1 MNLPSLTVR
10 VSAIRSQSPQG
21 RGGAIFTGIEVDE
34 RGTRRDAKA
43 HLVVK
48 APHWL
53 LTTAVEVGQ
62 FWRVTGKTEAN
73 TIIVNGY
80 RLTESTLTPEAMEL
94 LRPSG
99 EHIVTLLAE
108 CDAFAGIGMVKARH
122 LWDHFGQDLYSILD
136 NRDVKR
142 LEEVMTTE
150 AAANL
155 TDAWRR
161 WGDTFTLQWL
171 QAKGFPV
178 ALGRKVIAYLSPHP
192 AVQIERD
199 PYRLISFAADWATTD
214 KLACDAFGIAED
226 DPRRLVGAVE
236 EALYGAFDAGHTCVS
251 RSEVAQRVSRLLGSG
266 DLTDHALAKAE
277 ARGCFLRQNLRSQNA
292 TSTHATERL
301 HAVGPY
307 VMERGIAE
315 SIAQRAAQPDPLLNH
330 SELAAVLADYQ
341 AESGITLEASQ
352 IDALAVANGNP
363 IAVITGG
370 AGTGKTTVL
379 RACFLICAEAGWPV
393 CAMALSGRAAR
404 RISEATGYPATTIA
418 GFLASVDAGT
428 LPERAVVV
436 IDEASMLDLPAAYRL
451 IRHLPETY
459 RFVLVGDPHQLPPVG
474 PGLLLH
480 ELAHHDG
487 IPRVE
492 LQQVK
497 RYGGKIAEAAT
508 AIRQGQWP
516 DLPDEPKAD
525 IAFLPCALN
534 EINDTV
540 LDLLTD
546 DPQNS
551 QILCATRTAA
561 AGGVKAINTLCSAA
575 LHASSVELLR
585 WNAEFEAVQ
594 GTGFRVGS
602 PVICLINDWEKNL
615 QNGSLGVIVSVEP
628 PDRVAQP
635 GQRLGVIRWDDGQE
649 RDLTP
654 DLLPHLELAYAIT
667 IHKAQGSQFPRI
679 IVPVRHSRLLD
690 RTLLYTAI
698 TRAQQQV
705 ILVGDVAAAKAAVEA
720 PPHASL
726 RQVALGSLL
735 TEILEGMA

>member
-1 MNLPSLTVR
+1 MSLSSLTVR
-10 VSAIRSQSPQG
+10 VSAIRSQNPHG
-21 RGGAIFTGIEVDE
+21 RGGAIFTGIEVDAKGA
-34 RGTRRDAKA
+34 RLDART

-53 LTTAVEVGQ
+53 INTTVEVGQ
-62 FWRVTGKTEAN
+62 FWRVTGKAEAN
-73 TIIVNGY
+73 TIVVNGY
-80 RLTESTLTPEAMEL
+80 HLTESTFTPEAMEL
-94 LRPSG
+94 LRHSG

-108 CDAFAGIGMVKARH
+108 CDAFAGIGMVKARR
-122 LWDHFGQDLYSILD
+122 LWDHFGQELYAILD
-136 NRDVKR
+136 SGDVKR
-142 LEEVMTTE
+142 LEEVMTVE

-155 TDAWRR
+155 ADAWHR

-171 QAKGFPV
+171 QAKGFSV
-178 ALGRKVIAYLSPHP
+178 ALGRKVIEYFSPHP
-192 AVQIERD
+192 AIQIERD

-214 KLACDAFGIAED
+214 KLARDAFGIAED
-226 DPRRLVGAVE
+226 DPRRLAGAVE
-236 EALYGAFDAGHTCVS
+236 EALYGAFDAGHTCVK
-251 RSEVAQRVSRLLGSG
+251 RSEVAQRVGHLLGSG
-266 DLTDHALAKAE
+266 GLIDRALAEAQ
-277 ARGCFLRQNLRSQNA
+277 ARGCFLLRA
-292 TSTHATERL
+292 DRL

-315 SIAQRAAQPDPLLNH
+315 SIAQRAAQPHPLLNPT
-330 SELAAVLADYQ
+330 ELAAVLAGYQ

-352 IDALAVANGNP
+352 IEALAVANANP

-379 RACFLICAEAGWPV
+379 QACFRICAEAGWPV
-393 CAMALSGRAAR
+393 FAMALSGRAAR
-404 RISEATGYPATTIA
+404 RIGEATGHPASTIA
-418 GFLASVDAGT
+418 GFLIRFDPATA
-428 LPERAVVV
+428 PERAVVV
-436 IDEASMLDLPAAYRL
+436 IDEASMLDLPSAYRL

-459 RFVLVGDPHQLPPVG
+459 RFLLVGDPNQLPPVG
-474 PGLLLH
+474 PGLLLY

-497 RYGGKIAEAAT
+497 RYGGKIAEAAH
-508 AIRQGQWP
+508 AILQGQWP
-516 DLPDEPKAD
+516 ALPEDPQAD

-534 EINDTV
+534 DINDNV

-546 DPQNS
+546 DPENS

-561 AGGVKAINTLCSAA
+561 AGGVKAINALCSAA
-575 LHASSVELLR
+575 LHANSEELLR

-628 PDRVAQP
+628 PDRDAAP

-649 RDLTP
+649 RDLTL

-679 IVPVRHSRLLD
+679 IVPVRQSRLLD

-726 RQVALGSLL
+726 RQVALDSLL

>member
-1 MNLPSLTVR
+1 MSLPSFTVR
-10 VSAIRSQSPQG
+10 VSAIRSQNPHG
-21 RGGAIFTGIEVDE
+21 RGGAIFTGVEVGDDGA
-34 RGTRRDAKA
+34 RIDAKT

-53 LTTAVEVGQ
+53 LNTAVEVGQ
-62 FWRVTGKTEAN
+62 FWRVIGKPESN
-73 TIIVNGY
+73 TILVNGY
-80 RLTESTLTPEAMEL
+80 RLTETTLTPESMEL

-108 CDAFAGIGMVKARH
+108 CDAFAGIGMVKARR
-122 LWDHFGQDLYSILD
+122 LWDRFGQDLYTILD
-136 NRDVKR
+136 IGDVKR
-142 LEEVMTTE
+142 LEAVMTAE
-150 AAANL
+150 AATRFAE
-155 TDAWRR
+155 AWQR

-171 QAKGFPV
+171 QAKGFSL
-178 ALGRKVIAYLSPHP
+178 ALGRKVIEYFSPNP
-192 AVQIERD
+192 AKKIEED

-214 KLACDAFGIAED
+214 KLARDAFAIARD
-226 DPRRLVGAVE
+226 DPRRLAGAVE
-236 EALYGAFDAGHTCVS
+236 EALYGAFDAGHTCVT
-251 RSEVAQRVSRLLGSG
+251 RSEVSQRVGRLLGSVG
-266 DLTDHALAKAE
+266 MIDRALAEAE
-277 ARGCFLRQNLRSQNA
+277 ARGCFLRRA
-292 TSTHATERL
+292 DRL
-301 HAVGPY
+301 HAGGPY

-315 SIAQRAAQPDPLLNH
+315 SIAQRAAQPTSLLD
-330 SELAAVLADYQ
+330 SAELVALLAEYQ
-341 AESGITLEASQ
+341 AEFGITLESSQ
-352 IDALAVANGNP
+352 IDALTVANANP

-379 RACFLICAEAGWPV
+379 RAFFGLCAEAGWPIF
-393 CAMALSGRAAR
+393 AMALSGRAAR
-404 RISEATGYPATTIA
+404 RIGEATGHPATTIA
-418 GFLASVDAGT
+418 GFLTRFD
-428 LPERAVVV
+428 PETAPARAVVV
-436 IDEASMLDLPAAYRL
+436 VDEASMLDLPSGYRL

-459 RFVLVGDPHQLPPVG
+459 RFLLVGDPHQLPPVG

-480 ELAHHDG
+480 ELAHQRG
-487 IPRVE
+487 IPLVE
-492 LQQVK
+492 LKQVK
-497 RYGGKIAEAAT
+497 RFGGRIAEAAH

-516 DLPDEPKAD
+516 DLPDDPQAD

-534 EINDTV
+534 DINDIV

-546 DPQNS
+546 DPEKS

-561 AGGVKAINTLCSAA
+561 AGGVKTINTLCSAA
-575 LHASSVELLR
+575 LHASCEELLR
-585 WNAEFEAVQ
+585 WHAEFEAVQ

-628 PDRVAQP
+628 PDRDAAP
-635 GQRLGVIRWDDGQE
+635 PQRLGVIRWDDGQR

-667 IHKAQGSQFPRI
+667 IHKAQGSQFPRV
-679 IVPVRHSRLLD
+679 IVPVRRSRLLD

-726 RQVALGSLL
+726 RQVALGALL

>member
-1 MNLPSLTVR
+1 M
-10 VSAIRSQSPQG
+10 
-21 RGGAIFTGIEVDE
+21 IFTGIEVGDE
-34 RGTRRDAKA
+34 GSRIDAKT

-53 LTTAVEVGQ
+53 LNTAVEVGQ
-62 FWRVTGKTEAN
+62 FWRVTGKAEPN
-73 TIIVNGY
+73 TIVVNGY

-99 EHIVTLLAE
+99 EHIITLLAE
-108 CDAFAGIGMVKARH
+108 GEAFAGIGMVKARR
-122 LWDHFGQDLYSILD
+122 LWDHFGQDLYAILD
-136 NRDVKR
+136 GGDVKR
-142 LEEVMTTE
+142 LEAVMTTE
-150 AAANL
+150 AATRL
-155 TDAWRR
+155 VEAWQR

-171 QAKGFPV
+171 QAKGFSV
-178 ALGRKVIAYLSPHP
+178 ALGRKVIEYFSPNP
-192 AVQIERD
+192 AIKIEED
-199 PYRLISFAADWATTD
+199 PYRLISFTADWATTD
-214 KLACDAFGIAED
+214 KLALDAFGIAKD

-236 EALYGAFDAGHTCVS
+236 EALYGAFDSGHTCVT
-251 RSEVAQRVSRLLGSG
+251 RNQAAQRIGRLLGSA
-266 DLTDHALAKAE
+266 DAIDRALTEAE
-277 ARGCFLRQNLRSQNA
+277 ARGCFLRRVE
-292 TSTHATERL
+292 HL
-301 HAVGPY
+301 HVVGPY

-315 SIAQRAAQPDPLLNH
+315 SIAQRAAHPASLLDRA
-330 SELAAVLADYQ
+330 ELAGSLAEYQ
-341 AESGITLEASQ
+341 AGSGITLESSQ
-352 IDALAVANGNP
+352 IDALAVANANP

-379 RACFLICAEAGWPV
+379 RAFFGLCAAAGWPIF
-393 CAMALSGRAAR
+393 AMALSGRAAR
-404 RISEATGYPATTIA
+404 RIGEATGHPATTIA
-418 GFLASVDAGT
+418 GFLTRFDPATA
-428 LPERAVVV
+428 PERAVVV
-436 IDEASMLDLPAAYRL
+436 IDEASMLDLPSAYRL

-459 RFVLVGDPHQLPPVG
+459 RFLLVGDPHQLPPVG

-480 ELAHHDG
+480 ELAYQRG

-492 LQQVK
+492 LQEVK
-497 RYGGKIAEAAT
+497 RYGGRIAEAAH

-516 DLPDEPKAD
+516 DLLDDPQAD

-534 EINDTV
+534 TINEIV
-540 LDLLTD
+540 LALLTD
-546 DPQNS
+546 DPEGT

-561 AGGVKAINTLCSAA
+561 AGGVKALNSLCSAA
-575 LHASSVELLR
+575 LHGSSEELLR
-585 WNAEFEAVQ
+585 WNDEFEAAQ

-615 QNGSLGVIVSVEP
+615 QNGSLGTIVSAAP
-628 PDRVAQP
+628 PDPDPTP
-635 GQRLGVIRWDDGQE
+635 GQPLGVIRWDDGQE

-726 RQVALGSLL
+726 RQVALGALL
-735 TEILEGMA
+735 TEVLEGMA

>member
-1 MNLPSLTVR
+1 MTLNVR
-10 VSAIRSQSPQG
+10 VSAIRSQNPQG
-21 RGGAIFTGIEVDE
+21 RGGAIFTGIEVDAKGA
-34 RGTRRDAKA
+34 RLDAKT

-53 LTTAVEVGQ
+53 LNTAVEVGQ
-62 FWRVTGKTEAN
+62 FWRVTGEPEAN
-73 TIIVNGY
+73 TIVVNGY
-80 RLTESTLTPEAMEL
+80 RLTESTITPEAMEL

-108 CDAFAGIGMVKARH
+108 CDAFVGIGMVKARR
-122 LWDHFGQDLYSILD
+122 LWDRFGQDLYAILD
-136 NRDVKR
+136 NGDVKR

-155 TDAWRR
+155 ADAWHR

-178 ALGRKVIAYLSPHP
+178 ALGRKVIDYFSPHP
-192 AVQIERD
+192 AIKIEED

-214 KLACDAFGIAED
+214 RLARESFGIAED
-226 DPRRLVGAVE
+226 DPRRLAGAVE
-236 EALYGAFDAGHTCVS
+236 EALYGAFDAGHTCAT
-251 RSEVAQRVSRLLGSG
+251 RSEVSQRVGRLLGRS
-266 DLTDHALAKAE
+266 DAILIDQALAEAE
-277 ARGCFLRQNLRSQNA
+277 ARGCFLRRHLRSQNVI
-292 TSTHATERL
+292 SRTEPLDRL
-301 HAVGPY
+301 HAIGPY

-315 SIAQRAAQPDPLLNH
+315 SIAHRAAQPESLLDRA
-330 SELAAVLADYQ
+330 ELSSLLADYQ
-341 AESGITLEASQ
+341 AESGINLEASQ
-352 IDALAVANGNP
+352 IEALQVANANP

-379 RACFLICAEAGWPV
+379 RAFFGLCGAAGWPV
-393 CAMALSGRAAR
+393 FAMALSGRAAR
-404 RISEATGYPATTIA
+404 RIGEATGHPATTIA
-418 GFLASVDAGT
+418 GFLTRFDLDTA
-428 LPERAVVV
+428 PERAVVV

-451 IRHLPETY
+451 IRHLPPGY
-459 RFVLVGDPHQLPPVG
+459 RFLLVGDPHQLPPVG

-480 ELAHHDG
+480 ELAHQQG
-487 IPRVE
+487 IPLIE

-497 RYGGKIAEAAT
+497 RYGGRIAEAAH

-516 DLPDEPKAD
+516 DLPDDPQAD
-525 IAFLPCALN
+525 IAFLPCAFD

-546 DPQNS
+546 DPENS

-561 AGGVKAINTLCSAA
+561 AGGVKAINALCSAA
-575 LHASSVELLR
+575 LHANSEELLS
-585 WNAEFEAVQ
+585 WNIEFEAVQ

-628 PDRVAQP
+628 PDRDAAP
-635 GQRLGVIRWDDGQE
+635 GRRLGVIRWDDGEE

>member
-1 MNLPSLTVR
+1 MSLPSLTVR

-34 RGTRRDAKA
+34 RGMRQDAKA

-62 FWRVTGKTEAN
+62 LWIITGKVEAS
-73 TIIVNGY
+73 TIVVNGY

-108 CDAFAGIGMVKARH
+108 CDAFAGIGMVKARR
-122 LWDHFGQDLYSILD
+122 LWGHFGHDLYAILD
-136 NRDVKR
+136 NGDVKR
-142 LEEVMTTE
+142 LEEVMTTD
-150 AAANL
+150 AAATL
-155 TDAWRR
+155 ADAWHR

-171 QAKGFPV
+171 QAKGFPL
-178 ALGRKVIAYLSPHP
+178 ALGRKVIAYFSPHP
-192 AVQIERD
+192 AIQIERD

-214 KLACDAFGIAED
+214 RLARDTFGIAEN

-236 EALYGAFDAGHTCVS
+236 EALYGAFDAGHTCAT
-251 RSEVAQRVSRLLGSG
+251 RSEVVQRVGRLLGS
-266 DLTDHALAKAE
+266 DHIVDRALSEAE
-277 ARGCFLRQNLRSQNA
+277 AKGCFLRRA
-292 TSTHATERL
+292 GRL

-315 SIAQRAAQPDPLLNH
+315 SIAQRAVQPDPLLNR
-330 SELAAVLADYQ
+330 SELAAALTGYQ
-341 AESGITLEASQ
+341 AESGVTLEASQ
-352 IDALAVANGNP
+352 SDALAVANANP
-363 IAVITGG
+363 IGVITGG

-379 RACFLICAEAGWPV
+379 RAFFRICAEAGWPV

-404 RISEATGYPATTIA
+404 RISEATGHPATTIA
-418 GFLASVDAGT
+418 GFLASVNAGT
-428 LPERAVVV
+428 LPPRAVVV

-508 AIRQGQWP
+508 AIRRGQWP
-516 DLPDEPKAD
+516 DLPEDPQAEM
-525 IAFLPCALN
+525 AFLPCALN
-534 EINDTV
+534 DINDVV
-540 LDLLTD
+540 LDLLAD
-546 DPQNS
+546 DPQNV

-561 AGGVKAINTLCSAA
+561 AGGVKAINALCAAA
-575 LHASSVELLR
+575 LHAANEELLR
-585 WNAEFEAVQ
+585 WNAEFEIVQ

-602 PVICLINDWEKNL
+602 PVICLINDWKMNL

-628 PDRVAQP
+628 PDRDAQP
-635 GQRLGVIRWDDGQE
+635 GQRLGVIRWDDGQQ

-679 IVPVRHSRLLD
+679 IVPVRHARLLD

-705 ILVGDVAAAKAAVEA
+705 ILVGDVAAARNAVEA

-726 RQVALGSLL
+726 RQVALGALL

>member
-1 MNLPSLTVR
+1 MTTPSLTVR

-21 RGGAIFTGIEVDE
+21 RGGAIFTGIQIDGNGN
-34 RGTRRDAKA
+34 RLDAKA

-53 LTTAVEVGQ
+53 LNTSVEVGQ
-62 FWRVTGKTEAN
+62 LWRVTGKAEAN
-73 TIIVNGY
+73 AIVVNGY
-80 RLTESTLTPEAMEL
+80 RLTESTVTPEAMEL
-94 LRPSG
+94 IRPSG

-108 CDAFAGIGMVKARH
+108 CDAFKGIGMVKARR
-122 LWDHFGQDLYSILD
+122 LWDRFGQDLYAILD
-136 NRDVKR
+136 NADVKR
-142 LEEVMTTE
+142 LEEVMTAE
-150 AAANL
+150 AAAGL
-155 TDAWRR
+155 VDAWQR

-171 QAKGFPV
+171 QAKGFSV
-178 ALGRKVIAYLSPHP
+178 ALGRKVIEYFSPHP
-192 AVQIERD
+192 AIKVEED
-199 PYRLISFAADWATTD
+199 PYRLLSFAADWATTD
-214 KLACDAFGIAED
+214 TLARDAFGIAED
-226 DPRRLVGAVE
+226 DPRRLAGAVE
-236 EALYGAFDAGHTCVS
+236 EALYGAFDAGHTCVT
-251 RSEVAQRVSRLLGSG
+251 RSEVSQRVGRLLSSVEII
-266 DLTDHALAKAE
+266 DRALTEAE
-277 ARGCFLRQNLRSQNA
+277 AKGCFLRRA
-292 TSTHATERL
+292 DRL

-315 SIAQRAAQPDPLLNH
+315 SIAQRAVQPESLLDRA
-330 SELAAVLADYQ
+330 ELAELLAEYQ

-352 IDALAVANGNP
+352 IEALQVANANP
-363 IAVITGG
+363 FAVITGG

-379 RACFLICAEAGWPV
+379 RAFFGLCGAAGWPV
-393 CAMALSGRAAR
+393 FAMALSGRAAR
-404 RISEATGYPATTIA
+404 RIGEATGHPASTIA
-418 GFLASVDAGT
+418 GFLTRFDPKT
-428 LPERAVVV
+428 TPERAVVV

-459 RFVLVGDPHQLPPVG
+459 RFALVGDPHQLPPVG

-480 ELAHHDG
+480 ELAHQQG
-487 IPRVE
+487 IPLIE

-497 RYGGKIAEAAT
+497 RYGGRIAEAAT
-508 AIRQGQWP
+508 ALRQGQWP
-516 DLPDEPKAD
+516 DLPDDPQAD
-525 IAFLPCALN
+525 IAFLPCALKD
-534 EINDTV
+534 INDIV
-540 LDLLTD
+540 LELLTD
-546 DPQNS
+546 DPEHT
-551 QILCATRTAA
+551 QILCATRTAV

-575 LHASSVELLR
+575 LHASNEELLR
-585 WNAEFEAVQ
+585 WNHEFEAVQ

-628 PDRVAQP
+628 PNRDAAP
-635 GQRLGVIRWDDGQE
+635 GRRLGVIRWDDGQE

-654 DLLPHLELAYAIT
+654 DLMPHLELAYAIT

-698 TRAQQQV
+698 TRAQRQV

-726 RQVALGSLL
+726 RLVALGSLL
-735 TEILEGMA
+735 NEILEGMA

>member
-1 MNLPSLTVR
+1 MSLPSLTVR
-10 VSAIRSQSPQG
+10 VSAIRGQNPQG
-21 RGGAIFTGIEVDE
+21 RGGAIFTGVEVGDDGS
-34 RGTRRDAKA
+34 RVDAKT

-53 LTTAVEVGQ
+53 LNTSIEVGQ
-62 FWRVTGKTEAN
+62 LWRVTGKPEPN
-73 TIIVNGY
+73 TIVVNGY

-108 CDAFAGIGMVKARH
+108 GDAFAGIGMVKARR
-122 LWDHFGQDLYSILD
+122 LWDHFGQDLYTILD
-136 NRDVKR
+136 NGDVKR
-142 LEEVMTTE
+142 LEEVMTAE
-150 AAANL
+150 AAASL
-155 TDAWRR
+155 ADAWQR

-171 QAKGFPV
+171 QAKGFSV
-178 ALGRKVIAYLSPHP
+178 ALGRKVIGYFSPHP
-192 AVQIERD
+192 SIKIEED
-199 PYRLISFAADWATTD
+199 PYRLISFAVDWATTD
-214 KLACDAFGIAED
+214 KLARDAFGIAED

-236 EALYGAFDAGHTCVS
+236 EALYGAFDAGHTCVA
-251 RSEVAQRVSRLLGSG
+251 RNEVSQRVGRLLGSG
-266 DLTDHALAKAE
+266 GVNLLDRALIEAE
-277 ARGCFLRQNLRSQNA
+277 ARGCFLRRA
-292 TSTHATERL
+292 DRL

-307 VMERGIAE
+307 VMERGITE
-315 SIAQRAAQPDPLLNH
+315 SIAQRAAQPESLLD
-330 SELAAVLADYQ
+330 SGAFATLLAGYQ

-352 IDALAVANGNP
+352 IDALAVANANP

-379 RACFLICAEAGWPV
+379 RAFFGVCGAAGWPV
-393 CAMALSGRAAR
+393 FAMALTGRAAR
-404 RISEATGYPATTIA
+404 RIGEATGHPATTIA
-418 GFLASVDAGT
+418 GFLTRFNPDEA
-428 LPERAVVV
+428 PERAVVV

-451 IRHLPETY
+451 IRHLPEAY

-480 ELAHHDG
+480 ELARQDG

-497 RYGGKIAEAAT
+497 RYGGRIAEAAH

-516 DLPDEPKAD
+516 DLPDDPGAD

-534 EINDTV
+534 DINDTV

-546 DPQNS
+546 DPDGT

-575 LHASSVELLR
+575 LHANSEELLC

-628 PDRVAQP
+628 PERDAAP
-635 GQRLGVIRWDDGQE
+635 GRRLGVIRWDDGQA

-698 TRAQQQV
+698 TRAQRQV

-726 RQVALGSLL
+726 RQVALGSMLD
-735 TEILEGMA
+735 EILEAM

>member
-10 VSAIRSQSPQG
+10 VSAIRSQAPQG
-21 RGGAIFTGIEVDE
+21 RGGAIFTGIEVDDAGN
-34 RGTRRDAKA
+34 RLDAKT

-53 LTTAVEVGQ
+53 LNTAIEVGQ
-62 FWRVTGKTEAN
+62 LWRVTGKPEPNA
-73 TIIVNGY
+73 IVVNGY

-94 LRPSG
+94 VRPSG

-108 CDAFAGIGMVKARH
+108 CDAFAGIGMVKARR
-122 LWDHFGQDLYSILD
+122 LWDHFGQDLYAILD
-136 NRDVKR
+136 HGDVKR
-142 LEEVMTTE
+142 LEEVMTAE
-150 AAANL
+150 AASNL
-155 TDAWRR
+155 ADAWQR

-171 QAKGFPV
+171 QAKGFSV
-178 ALGRKVIAYLSPHP
+178 ALGRKVIDYFSPHP
-192 AVQIERD
+192 AIRIEED

-214 KLACDAFGIAED
+214 KLARDAFGIAED
-226 DPRRLVGAVE
+226 DPRRLAGAVE
-236 EALYGAFDAGHTCVS
+236 EALYAAFDAGHTCVT
-251 RSEVAQRVSRLLGSG
+251 RNEVSQRVGRLLGSG
-266 DLTDHALAKAE
+266 MIDRALTEAE
-277 ARGCFLRQNLRSQNA
+277 ARGGFLRRA
-292 TSTHATERL
+292 DRL

-307 VMERGIAE
+307 IMERGIAE
-315 SIAQRAAQPDPLLNH
+315 SIAQRAAQPASLLDRGAFAAL
-330 SELAAVLADYQ
+330 LAGYQ

-352 IDALAVANGNP
+352 IDALAVANANP

-379 RACFLICAEAGWPV
+379 RACFRICTEAGWPIF
-393 CAMALSGRAAR
+393 AMALSGRAAR
-404 RISEATGYPATTIA
+404 RIAEATGHPATTIA
-418 GFLASVDAGT
+418 GFLTRFNPDEA
-428 LPERAVVV
+428 PERAVVV
-436 IDEASMLDLPAAYRL
+436 IDEASMLDLPSAYRL
-451 IRHLPETY
+451 IRHLPEAY

-480 ELAHHDG
+480 ELAHQDG

-497 RYGGKIAEAAT
+497 RYGGRIAEAAH
-508 AIRQGQWP
+508 AIRQGRWP
-516 DLPDEPKAD
+516 ELPDDPQAD
-525 IAFLPCALN
+525 IAFLPCALAD
-534 EINDTV
+534 INDTV
-540 LDLLTD
+540 LDLLND
-546 DPQNS
+546 DPDTT

-561 AGGVKAINTLCSAA
+561 AGGVKTINALCLAA
-575 LHASSVELLR
+575 RHANSEELLC
-585 WNAEFEAVQ
+585 WNPEFEAVQ

-602 PVICLINDWEKNL
+602 PVICLVNDWEKNL

-628 PDRVAQP
+628 PERDAGP
-635 GQRLGVIRWDDGQE
+635 GKRLGVIRWDDGQE
-649 RDLTP
+649 RELTP

-698 TRAQQQV
+698 TRAQKQV
-705 ILVGDVAAAKAAVEA
+705 ILVGNVAAAKAAVEA

-735 TEILEGMA
+735 SEILENMS

>member
-1 MNLPSLTVR
+1 MNLPSFTVR
-10 VSAIRSQSPQG
+10 VSAVRSQSAKS
-21 RGGAIFTGIEVDE
+21 RGGAIFTGIEVDNTGA
-34 RGTRRDAKA
+34 RLDAKA

-53 LTTAVEVGQ
+53 INTAVVVGQ
-62 FWRVTGKTEAN
+62 FWRITGKAEAN
-73 TIIVNGY
+73 TIVVNGY

-108 CDAFAGIGMVKARH
+108 CDAFVGIGMVKARR
-122 LWDHFGQDLYSILD
+122 LWNRFGQDLYAILD
-136 NRDVKR
+136 NGDVAR
-142 LEEVMTTE
+142 LEEVMTAE
-150 AAANL
+150 GAASLA
-155 TDAWRR
+155 DAWRR

-171 QAKGFPV
+171 QAKGFSV
-178 ALGRKVIAYLSPHP
+178 ALGRKVIEYFSPHP
-192 AVQIERD
+192 AIQIEKD

-214 KLACDAFGIAED
+214 KLARDAFGIAED
-226 DPRRLVGAVE
+226 DPRRLAGAVE
-236 EALYGAFDAGHTCVS
+236 EALYGAFDAGHTCVT
-251 RSEVAQRVSRLLGSG
+251 RNEVAQRVGRLLGSAG
-266 DLTDHALAKAE
+266 MIDRALTEAE
-277 ARGCFLRQNLRSQNA
+277 ARGCFIRKSLRSQNA
-292 TSTHATERL
+292 TSTHVTERL

-315 SIAQRAAQPDPLLNH
+315 SIAQRVTQPDPLLNRAD
-330 SELAAVLADYQ
+330 LAAVLSAYQ

-352 IDALAVANGNP
+352 IDALAVMNANP
-363 IAVITGG
+363 IAAITGG

-379 RACFLICAEAGWPV
+379 RACFRICAEAGWPV

-404 RISEATGYPATTIA
+404 RIGEATGHPATTIA

-436 IDEASMLDLPAAYRL
+436 IDEASMLDLPSAYRL
-451 IRHLPETY
+451 IRRLPETY
-459 RFVLVGDPHQLPPVG
+459 RFILVGDPHQLPPVG

-480 ELAHHDG
+480 ELAQHDG
-487 IPRVE
+487 MPRCE

-497 RYGGKIAEAAT
+497 RYGGRIAEAAT
-508 AIRQGQWP
+508 ALRLGQWP
-516 DLPDEPKAD
+516 DLTDDPQAD
-525 IAFLPCALN
+525 IAFLPCALD

-551 QILCATRTAA
+551 QILCATRTAVS
-561 AGGVKAINTLCSAA
+561 GGVKAINTLCSAA
-575 LHASSVELLR
+575 LHASSEELLR
-585 WNAEFEAVQ
+585 WNTEFEAVQ

-615 QNGSLGVIVSVEP
+615 QNGSLGFIVSVEP
-628 PDRVAQP
+628 PDRDAQP
-635 GQRLGVIRWDDGQE
+635 RQRLGVIRWDDGQE
-649 RDLTP
+649 RDLIP
-654 DLLPHLELAYAIT
+654 DMLPHLELAYAIT

-698 TRAQQQV
+698 TRAQRQV

-726 RQVALGSLL
+726 RQVALGALL
-735 TEILEGMA
+735 TEILEGME

>member
-1 MNLPSLTVR
+1 MSLPSFTVR
-10 VSAIRSQSPQG
+10 VSAIRRQNPQD
-21 RGGAIFTGIEVDE
+21 RGGAIFTGVTVGDDGSRI
-34 RGTRRDAKA
+34 DAKS

-53 LTTAVEVGQ
+53 LNTPIEVGQ
-62 FWRVTGKTEAN
+62 LWRITGKADPN

-80 RLTESTLTPEAMEL
+80 HLTESTLTPEAMEL

-108 CDAFAGIGMVKARH
+108 GDAFAGIGMVKARR
-122 LWDHFGQDLYSILD
+122 LWDHFGQDLYAILD
-136 NRDVKR
+136 HGDVKR
-142 LEEVMTTE
+142 LEEVMTAD
-150 AAANL
+150 AAASL
-155 TDAWRR
+155 ADTWQR

-171 QAKGFPV
+171 QAKGFSV
-178 ALGRKVIAYLSPHP
+178 ALGRKVIDCFSPNP
-192 AVQIERD
+192 AIKIEED

-214 KLACDAFGIAED
+214 KLARDAFGIAED
-226 DPRRLVGAVE
+226 DPRRLAGAVE
-236 EALYGAFDAGHTCVS
+236 EALYGALDAGHTCVT
-251 RSEVAQRVSRLLGSG
+251 RSEVAQRVGRLLGSG
-266 DLTDHALAKAE
+266 GVNLLDRALIEAE
-277 ARGCFLRQNLRSQNA
+277 ARGCFLRRA
-292 TSTHATERL
+292 DRL

-307 VMERGIAE
+307 VMEYGIAE
-315 SIAQRAAQPDPLLNH
+315 SIAQRAAQPESLLDRGAFATL
-330 SELAAVLADYQ
+330 LAGYQ

-352 IDALAVANGNP
+352 IDALAVANANP

-379 RACFLICAEAGWPV
+379 RAFFSVCSAAGWPV
-393 CAMALSGRAAR
+393 FAMALSGRAAR
-404 RISEATGYPATTIA
+404 RIGEATGHPATTIA
-418 GFLASVDAGT
+418 GFLTRFNPDEAA
-428 LPERAVVV
+428 ERAVVV
-436 IDEASMLDLPAAYRL
+436 IDEASMLDLPAANRL
-451 IRHLPETY
+451 IRHLPEAY

-480 ELAHHDG
+480 ELAHQDG

-497 RYGGKIAEAAT
+497 RYGGRIAEAAH
-508 AIRQGQWP
+508 AIRKGQWP
-516 DLPDEPKAD
+516 DLPDDPQAD

-534 EINDTV
+534 DINDTV
-540 LDLLTD
+540 LELLTD
-546 DPQNS
+546 DPDS
-551 QILCATRTAA
+551 TQILCATRTAA

-575 LHASSVELLR
+575 LHANREELLC

-615 QNGSLGVIVSVEP
+615 QNGSLGVIVSVDP
-628 PDRVAQP
+628 PNRDAAPNRQ
-635 GQRLGVIRWDDGQE
+635 LGVIRWDDGQA

-698 TRAQQQV
+698 TRAQRQV
-705 ILVGDVAAAKAAVEA
+705 ILVGDVAAAQAAVEA
-720 PPHASL
+720 PPYASL
-726 RQVALGSLL
+726 RQVALGSMLD
-735 TEILEGMA
+735 EILEGMA

>member
-1 MNLPSLTVR
+1 MSLPSLNVR
-10 VSAIRSQSPQG
+10 VSAVRSQSSQG
-21 RGGAIFTGIEVDE
+21 RGGVIFTGVQIDDK
-34 RGTRRDAKA
+34 GTRLDAKA

-53 LTTAVEVGQ
+53 LNTTVEVGQ
-62 FWRVTGKTEAN
+62 LWRVTGEATPN
-73 TIIVNGY
+73 TIVVNGY
-80 RLTESTLTPEAMEL
+80 RLTESTLTPESMEL

-108 CDAFAGIGMVKARH
+108 CDAFAGIGMVKARR
-122 LWDHFGQDLYSILD
+122 LWDHFGEDLYAILD
-136 NRDVKR
+136 NGDVKR
-142 LEEVMTTE
+142 LEEVMTAD
-150 AAANL
+150 AAASL
-155 TDAWRR
+155 ADAWHR

-171 QAKGFPV
+171 QSKGFPV
-178 ALGRKVIAYLSPHP
+178 ALGRKVIEHFSPHP
-192 AVQIERD
+192 AIKIERN

-214 KLACDAFGIAED
+214 RLAREAFGIAED
-226 DPRRLVGAVE
+226 DPRRLAGAVE
-236 EALYGAFDAGHTCVS
+236 EALYGALDAGHTCTTH
-251 RSEVAQRVSRLLGSG
+251 SEVSQRVGRLLGCHESSLI
-266 DLTDHALAKAE
+266 DRALDEAE
-277 ARGCFLRQNLRSQNA
+277 ARGCFLRRA
-292 TSTHATERL
+292 ERL

-315 SIAQRAAQPDPLLNH
+315 SIAQRAAAPNPLLERA
-330 SELAAVLADYQ
+330 ELAALLAEYQ
-341 AESGITLEASQ
+341 TEAGIALEASQ
-352 IDALAVANGNP
+352 IDALQVANGNP

-379 RACFLICAEAGWPV
+379 RAIFSVCSTAGWPV
-393 CAMALSGRAAR
+393 FAMALSGRAAR
-404 RISEATGYPATTIA
+404 RIGEATGHAATTIA
-418 GFLASVDAGT
+418 GFLTRFDPETA
-428 LPERAVVV
+428 PERAVVV

-451 IRHLPETY
+451 IRHQPEAY

-480 ELAHHDG
+480 ELAHQRG
-487 IPRVE
+487 IPLVE

-497 RYGGKIAEAAT
+497 RYGGKIAEAAN

-516 DLPDEPKAD
+516 ELPDDPHGD
-525 IAFLPCALN
+525 IAFLPCALGD
-534 EINDTV
+534 INDTV

-546 DPQNS
+546 DPDAT
-551 QILCATRTAA
+551 QILCATRKAA
-561 AGGVKAINTLCSAA
+561 AGGVKAINTLCATA
-575 LHASSVELLR
+575 LHANTEELLH
-585 WNAEFEAVQ
+585 WNHEFDTVQ

-615 QNGSLGVIVSVEP
+615 QNGSLGAIVSVEP
-628 PDRVAQP
+628 PNHDAAP
-635 GQRLGVIRWDDGQE
+635 GQSLGRIRWDDGQE

-679 IVPVRHSRLLD
+679 IVPVRQSRLLD

-698 TRAQQQV
+698 TRAQKQV

-720 PPHASL
+720 QPHASL
-726 RQVALGSLL
+726 RQVALGSMLD
-735 TEILEGMA
+735 EILEGIA

>member
-1 MNLPSLTVR
+1 MSLPSLTVR
-10 VSAIRSQSPQG
+10 VSAIRSQNPQG
-21 RGGAIFTGIEVDE
+21 RGGAIFIGVEVGDDGS
-34 RGTRRDAKA
+34 RIDAKS

-53 LTTAVEVGQ
+53 LNTSIEVGQ
-62 FWRVTGKTEAN
+62 LWRVTGKPEPN
-73 TIIVNGY
+73 TIVVNGY

-108 CDAFAGIGMVKARH
+108 GDAFAGIGMVKARR
-122 LWDHFGQDLYSILD
+122 LWNHFGQDLYAILD
-136 NRDVKR
+136 HCDVKR
-142 LEEVMTTE
+142 LEEIMTAE
-150 AAANL
+150 AAASL
-155 TDAWRR
+155 AGAWQR

-171 QAKGFPV
+171 QAKGFSV
-178 ALGRKVIAYLSPHP
+178 ALGRKVIDCFSPNP
-192 AVQIERD
+192 AIKIEED

-214 KLACDAFGIAED
+214 QLARDAFGLVED
-226 DPRRLVGAVE
+226 DPRRLTGAVE
-236 EALYGAFDAGHTCVS
+236 EALYGAFDAGHTCVT
-251 RSEVAQRVSRLLGSG
+251 RSEIAQRTGRLLCSG
-266 DLTDHALAKAE
+266 GVNLLDRALTEAE
-277 ARGCFLRQNLRSQNA
+277 ARGCFLRRA
-292 TSTHATERL
+292 ERL
-301 HAVGPY
+301 HALGPY
-307 VMERGIAE
+307 VMEHGIAE
-315 SIAQRAAQPDPLLNH
+315 SIAQRAAQPESLMDRGAFATLL
-330 SELAAVLADYQ
+330 AGYQ

-352 IDALAVANGNP
+352 IDALAVANANP

-379 RACFLICAEAGWPV
+379 RAFFGVCGAAGWPV
-393 CAMALSGRAAR
+393 FAMALSGRAAR
-404 RISEATGYPATTIA
+404 RIGEATGHPATTIA
-418 GFLASVDAGT
+418 GFLTRFNPDGA
-428 LPERAVVV
+428 PERAVVV

-451 IRHLPETY
+451 IRHLPEAY

-480 ELAHHDG
+480 ELAHQDG

-497 RYGGKIAEAAT
+497 RYGGRIAEAAHT
-508 AIRQGQWP
+508 IRQGQWP
-516 DLPDEPKAD
+516 DLPDDPQAD

-534 EINDTV
+534 DINDTV
-540 LDLLTD
+540 LELLTD
-546 DPQNS
+546 DPDS
-551 QILCATRTAA
+551 TQILCATRTAA

-575 LHASSVELLR
+575 LHAHREELLC
-585 WNAEFEAVQ
+585 WNTEFEAVQ

-628 PDRVAQP
+628 PDRDAAP
-635 GQRLGVIRWDDGQE
+635 DRRLGVIRWDDGQA

-679 IVPVRHSRLLD
+679 IVPVRYSRLLD

-698 TRAQQQV
+698 TRAQRQV
-705 ILVGDVAAAKAAVEA
+705 ILVGDAAAAQAAVEA

-726 RQVALGSLL
+726 RQVALGSMLG
-735 TEILEGMA
+735 EILEGMA

>member
-1 MNLPSLTVR
+1 MSLPSLTVR
-10 VSAIRSQSPQG
+10 VSAIRSQNPQG
-21 RGGAIFTGIEVDE
+21 RGGAIFTGVEVGDDGS
-34 RGTRRDAKA
+34 RVDAKA

-53 LTTAVEVGQ
+53 LNTLIEVGQ
-62 FWRVTGKTEAN
+62 LWRVTGKPEPN
-73 TIIVNGY
+73 TIAVNGY
-80 RLTESTLTPEAMEL
+80 RLTESTLTPDAMEL

-108 CDAFAGIGMVKARH
+108 CDAFAGIGMVKARR
-122 LWDHFGQDLYSILD
+122 LWDHFGQDLYAILD
-136 NRDVKR
+136 NGDVKR

-150 AAANL
+150 AAAGL
-155 TDAWRR
+155 ADAWQR

-171 QAKGFPV
+171 QAKGFSV
-178 ALGRKVIAYLSPHP
+178 VLGRKVIDYFSPHP
-192 AVQIERD
+192 AIKIEED

-214 KLACDAFGIAED
+214 KLARDAFGVAED
-226 DPRRLVGAVE
+226 DPRRLAGAVE
-236 EALYGAFDAGHTCVS
+236 EALYGAFDAGHTCVT
-251 RSEVAQRVSRLLGSG
+251 RSDVAQRVGRLLGSG
-266 DLTDHALAKAE
+266 GMVDRALIEAE
-277 ARGCFLRQNLRSQNA
+277 ARGCFLRRA
-292 TSTHATERL
+292 DRL
-301 HAVGPY
+301 HALGPY
-307 VMERGIAE
+307 AMEHGIAE
-315 SIAQRAAQPDPLLNH
+315 SIAQRAVRPEPLLDRR
-330 SELAAVLADYQ
+330 SFATLLARYQ
-341 AESGITLEASQ
+341 AESGIALEASQ
-352 IDALAVANGNP
+352 IDALAVANANP

-379 RACFLICAEAGWPV
+379 RAFFGVCGAAGWPV
-393 CAMALSGRAAR
+393 FAMALSGRAAR
-404 RISEATGYPATTIA
+404 RIGEATGHPATTIA
-418 GFLASVDAGT
+418 GFLTRFNPDEA
-428 LPERAVVV
+428 PERAVVV

-451 IRHLPETY
+451 IRHLPAAY

-480 ELAHHDG
+480 ELAHQDG

-497 RYGGKIAEAAT
+497 RYGGRIAEAAQ

-516 DLPDEPKAD
+516 ELPEDPRAD

-534 EINDTV
+534 DINDTV
-540 LDLLTD
+540 LELLTD
-546 DPQNS
+546 DPDGT

-561 AGGVKAINTLCSAA
+561 AGGVKSINTLCSAA
-575 LHASSVELLR
+575 FHAGNQELLL
-585 WNAEFEAVQ
+585 WNHEFEAVQ

-602 PVICLINDWEKNL
+602 PVICLVNDWEKNL
-615 QNGSLGVIVSVEP
+615 QNGSLGMIVSVEP
-628 PDRVAQP
+628 PDRDADP
-635 GQRLGVIRWDDGQE
+635 GQGLGHIRWDDGQKHA
-649 RDLTP
+649 LTP

-698 TRAQQQV
+698 TRAQRQV

-726 RQVALGSLL
+726 RQVALGSMLD
-735 TEILEGMA
+735 EFLEAM